1 MECPCVCRE
10 LVLGNH
16 STGCVIPTHT
26 AFHTELYHLFHTD
39 KVTGKIICLKCNR
52 VYYGGY
58 DELVNLN
65 QRRIDDELQL
75 VVEDVKKDLQ
85 KELMKGLKIK

>member
-1 MECPCVCRE
+1 MIDTINMDYSYNKVVQLQCTTCGGV
-10 LVLGNH
+10 
-16 STGCVIPTHT
+16 ST
-26 AFHTELYHLFHTD
+26 FHTD

>member
-1 MECPCVCRE
+1 MIQE
-10 LVLGNH
+10 LENLH
-16 STGCVIPTHT
+16 CLKDS
-26 AFHTELYHLFHTD
+26 YHKNIQLQCNTCGGENSFHTD
-39 KVTGKIICLKCNR
+39 KVTGKITCFKCNR
-52 VYYGGY
+52 VYHGGY

-85 KELMKGLKIK
+85 KELLKALKIK